1 MKKNEENVDL
11 TGAEQYLL
19 EILLDNINKEV
30 SREFMIKKLNLESN
44 LRSIDVLVNRL
55 RKKITS
61 GKNTTFLKTIRGK
74 GYMLISE
81 YE

>member
-1 MKKNEENVDL
+1 
-11 TGAEQYLL
+11 
-19 EILLDNINKEV
+19 
-30 SREFMIKKLNLESN
+30 MIKKLNLESN

-61 GKNTTFLKTIRGK
+61 GRNTTFLKTIRGK

>member
-1 MKKNEENVDL
+1 M

-19 EILLDNINKEV
+19 EILVNNINKEV
-30 SREFMIKKLNLESN
+30 SREFVIQKLKLDSN

-61 GKNTTFLKTIRGK
+61 SGNTSFLKTIRGK

>member
-1 MKKNEENVDL
+1 MKKTVDL

-19 EILLDNINKEV
+19 EILLNNINKEV

>member
-1 MKKNEENVDL
+1 MKKKVDL

-19 EILLDNINKEV
+19 EILLNNINKEV

-55 RKKITS
+55 RKKLHLVEILLS
-61 GKNTTFLKTIRGK
+61 
-74 GYMLISE
+74 
-81 YE
+81 

>member
-1 MKKNEENVDL
+1 MKKTVDL

-19 EILLDNINKEV
+19 EILLNNINKEV

-55 RKKITS
+55 RKKLHLVEILLS
-61 GKNTTFLKTIRGK
+61 
-74 GYMLISE
+74 
-81 YE
+81 

>member
-1 MKKNEENVDL
+1 MKKNEENIDL

-19 EILLDNINKEV
+19 EILLNNINKEV